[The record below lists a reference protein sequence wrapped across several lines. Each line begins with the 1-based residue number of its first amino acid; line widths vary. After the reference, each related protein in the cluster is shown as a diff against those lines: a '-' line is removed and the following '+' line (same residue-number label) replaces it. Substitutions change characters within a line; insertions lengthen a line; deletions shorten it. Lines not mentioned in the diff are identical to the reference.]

1 MHIIAHFFPFFLNF
15 QKSEDDEKQTSGEEE
30 GQEARAEGGVEVD
43 EEQYLISGVVVLE
56 LSVFCFTLTV
66 IFHVQVEVQVEFIYL
81 SVDGV
86 E

>member
-1 MHIIAHFFPFFLNF
+1 M
-15 QKSEDDEKQTSGEEE
+15 
-30 GQEARAEGGVEVD
+30 
-43 EEQYLISGVVVLE
+43 ISGVVVLE
-56 LSVFCFTLTV
+56 LSVVCFTLTV

>member
-1 MHIIAHFFPFFLNF
+1 M
-15 QKSEDDEKQTSGEEE
+15 
-30 GQEARAEGGVEVD
+30 
-43 EEQYLISGVVVLE
+43 ISGVVGLE

-81 SVDGV
+81 SVDGA

>member
-1 MHIIAHFFPFFLNF
+1 MKICRSSDN
-15 QKSEDDEKQTSGEEE
+15 KKRTREEEE
-30 GQEARAEGGVEVD
+30 GQEAGAEGGVEVD
-43 EEQYLISGVVVLE
+43 EERWVISGVVVLE

-66 IFHVQVEVQVEFIYL
+66 IFHVQVEVEVELIYL

>member
-1 MHIIAHFFPFFLNF
+1 MKISRSSDNERRAG
-15 QKSEDDEKQTSGEEE
+15 EEEE
-30 GQEARAEGGVEVD
+30 GQEAGAEGGVEVD
-43 EEQYLISGVVVLE
+43 EERQVISGVVVLE

-81 SVDGV
+81 SVDGA

>member
-1 MHIIAHFFPFFLNF
+1 M
-15 QKSEDDEKQTSGEEE
+15 
-30 GQEARAEGGVEVD
+30 
-43 EEQYLISGVVVLE
+43 ISGVVVLE

-66 IFHVQVEVQVEFIYL
+66 IFHVQVEFIYL

>member
-1 MHIIAHFFPFFLNF
+1 MVGDQWCCGIRII
-15 QKSEDDEKQTSGEEE
+15 KC
-30 GQEARAEGGVEVD
+30 
-43 EEQYLISGVVVLE
+43 
-56 LSVFCFTLTV
+56 FCFTLTV